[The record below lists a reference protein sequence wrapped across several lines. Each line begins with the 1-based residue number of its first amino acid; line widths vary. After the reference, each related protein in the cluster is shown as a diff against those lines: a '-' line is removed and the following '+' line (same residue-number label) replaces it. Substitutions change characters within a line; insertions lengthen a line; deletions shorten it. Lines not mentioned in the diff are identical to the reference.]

1 MQDGNTLIM
10 VEYCRFGNNLRENKM
25 KKLFAVLMVM
35 IPFVALADESPT
47 DDKFNLNIRRIGL
60 DWTKTTIHNPGEYQN
75 STVAALKASDQE
87 NIQGVFDVALE
98 YGINR
103 FKWDNSLF
111 MEYGKQTIRPYGEE
125 KAVDESA
132 DKILLSSDLSYAC
145 WDFDSFKLGPI
156 VRAQYETEFEGDPR
170 RNILRPN
177 AGFSL
182 FDHDIF
188 KSLYVVGVY
197 EYDFTYSDEKV
208 SKSAVE
214 AGWRVEYKLREG
226 VKFTSDGYY
235 RKYLSYSRYVGED
248 LENDFLAVAR
258 LDTNIWGDLT
268 MGPYIKYRR
277 AQSRQAHDYGANTS
291 IGISFSYIHNFN
303 LKNTKAED

>member
-1 MQDGNTLIM
+1 
-10 VEYCRFGNNLRENKM
+10 M
-25 KKLFAVLMVM
+25 KKIFLL
-35 IPFVALADESPT
+35 FVALMPLVAMADDAPKE
-47 DDKFNLNIRRIGL
+47 DKFNLNVRRIGL
-60 DWTKTTIHNPGEYQN
+60 DWTKTDIHNPGEYQN
-75 STVAALKASDQE
+75 STVAALKASDQT

-98 YGINR
+98 YGHDR

-111 MEYGKQTIRPYGEE
+111 MEYGKQTIRPYMEE

-132 DKILLSSDLSYAC
+132 DKILLSSDMAYAC

-156 VRAQYETEFEGDPR
+156 ARAQYETEFEGDPR
-170 RNILRPN
+170 RNIIRPS

-197 EYDFTYSDEKV
+197 EYDFTYSDAKV

-214 AGWRVEYKLREG
+214 TGWRIEYALREG

-235 RKYLSYSRYVGED
+235 RKYLSYSQYVGED
-248 LENDFLAVAR
+248 LKDDFLAVAR
-258 LDTNIWGDLT
+258 LDTNVWGDLT

-277 AQSRQAHDYGANTS
+277 AHSRQAEHYGSNTS
-291 IGISFSYIHNFN
+291 IGISFSYIHNFD
-303 LKNTKAED
+303 LKK